1 MSKNNSR
8 RGRSVLVVLHVKAL
22 KSLTGG
28 GTTLV
33 GTKGS
38 LRVGLAP
45 GEEDSPGVL
54 NVLLL
59 ASPGLEGA
67 RLKGTAER
75 DGESPWLLGVELVH
89 GIQVESGLFLTL
101 PTREEDDGGHSSRD
115 SPLEGTDGVLGNDLR
130 GHLLGVGARGDHVGL
145 QKGTLKEDVVLVES
159 LVAGSK
165 HQLSDISTALNVMR
179 SINKDLRLNNGHQ
192 TVLLADDGVAS
203 QTLGIQV
210 NGQLGWLI
218 RANLE
223 NSTPLGKAGTSLVVL
238 GAALSKVIMALGGG
252 LLVGANNLNGT
263 LVDLDAGEDTT
274 LLEDIN
280 KGLAIL
286 GLLVEGL
293 LKEDHTAEVLEGTRG
308 AEEEL
313 TEGTA
318 VLFNVLDIDAGK
330 ALADGAGGLIS
341 SKDTLARGANVGS
354 VLGQLLCKISA
365 QNISKNE
372 FHISLSIHMAHQ
384 STY

>member
-22 KSLTGG
+22 KRLTGSS
-28 GTTLV
+28 TTLV
-33 GTKGS
+33 GTEGS

-45 GEEDSPGVL
+45 GEEDSPSVL

-75 DGESPWLLGVELVH
+75 EGESPRLLGVELVH

-101 PTREEDDGGHSSRD
+101 PTREEDDGRHSSRD
-115 SPLEGTDGVLGNDLR
+115 SPLEDTDGVLGDDLR
-130 GHLLGVGARGDHVGL
+130 GHLLGVRARGDHVGL

-354 VLGQLLCKISA
+354 VLGQLLCKIPA